1 MKYRVAVFIYRSHL
15 LVTLQDRL
23 TYSLLTQLK
32 VELIMAVILQVDFP
46 FSGPF
51 GEEMS
56 NALMDLAKSINEEPG
71 FMWKIWTENQAEQ
84 SAGGVYM
91 FADESTASAYL
102 TMHTE
107 RLGSF
112 GITDVR
118 GKIFSI
124 NNKLT
129 AINHGA
135 TG

>member
-1 MKYRVAVFIYRSHL
+1 
-15 LVTLQDRL
+15 
-23 TYSLLTQLK
+23 
-32 VELIMAVILQVDFP
+32 MAVILQVDFP

-91 FADESTASAYL
+91 FTDESTASAYL

-107 RLGSF
+107 RLASF

-124 NNKLT
+124 NSTLT
-129 AINHGA
+129 AVNHGA